1 MSFSRQ
7 KSEHNGAIVIFC
19 TKIAFLPQCGEV
31 LTNIRGGKYR
41 NPSHSKFKG
50 KNHIGAKN
58 DLCLRCQNQSSS
70 SSFTALL
77 CSSPPQML
85 RSEQLKSHVNC
96 TQKNFALQSDE
107 LLEKQKKK
115 KCKKGKWSF
124 RVLRRFQW

>member
-1 MSFSRQ
+1 M
-7 KSEHNGAIVIFC
+7 AIFC

-96 TQKNFALQSDE
+96 TLKNFALQSDE

-115 KCKKGKWSF
+115 KCKKGK
-124 RVLRRFQW
+124 